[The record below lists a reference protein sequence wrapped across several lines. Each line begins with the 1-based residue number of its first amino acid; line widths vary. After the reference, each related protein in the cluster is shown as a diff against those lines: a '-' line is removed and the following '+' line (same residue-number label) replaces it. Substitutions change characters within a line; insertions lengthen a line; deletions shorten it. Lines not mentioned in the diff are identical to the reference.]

1 MENMLTKIKDLEEQ
15 VKALTQALLMTQEKL
30 RQQEGIAAYL
40 LSKEVDDGDD

>member
-30 RQQEGIAAYL
+30 HQQEGIVAYL
-40 LSKEVDDGDD
+40 LSKGGDGDE